1 MKKVLNF
8 ILLCMAV
15 VGILGGIGYTAYYG
29 VYPIAICLLASG
41 YVCYPGIKDLFEKL
55 QK

>member
-1 MKKVLNF
+1 MKKVLYL
-8 ILLCMAV
+8 ILLFMAV

-41 YVCYPGIKDLFEKL
+41 YVCYAGIKELIGKL
-55 QK
+55 QE

>member
-1 MKKVLNF
+1 MKKVLYF

-29 VYPIAICLLASG
+29 AYPIAIFLLASG
-41 YVCYPGIKDLFEKL
+41 YVCYPGIKDMVEKL